1 MSAYADFDRN
11 LGSTAKAK
19 KMKSSVAAL
28 AGDARSRL
36 ADARERGLDLAHI
49 SSQKAGQLARTAGG
63 HARRKPVSTS
73 LIVAAAGVGL
83 LFLFSGRARA
93 AAMSAGPTL
102 WNAIS
107 KRR

>member
-11 LGSTAKAK
+11 LGASSKGK

-28 AGDARSRL
+28 AGDARTRL
-36 ADARERGLDLAHI
+36 ADAGERGLDLASI
-49 SSQKAGQLARTAGG
+49 SSQKAGQLARAAGG
-63 HARRKPVSTS
+63 HALRKPVSTG
-73 LIVAAAGVGL
+73 LIVAAAGIGL

-93 AAMSAGPTL
+93 AALSAGPAL
-102 WNAIS
+102 RDAIN